1 LATKEI
7 KRYKSKPFDCW
18 KLAKEIR
25 ANHYRE
31 IAESRTEGGKKLLIG
46 GGTESMIGL
55 PAGLGDYVFFGGE
68 PYSASFSAGSPQG
81 AVECMEATESYGLAR
96 DLCSYF
102 RNYVGSLL
110 LNKYYFGGP
119 FPKAD
124 FYLQTHFCDTHGKW
138 YQLVSEMVGVPYFS
152 TDLVPY
158 RWDETEE
165 GKKQKLEFLSG
176 QLLDAIEWME
186 KTTGREYQDELLIE
200 AVKNEMRSTSLWAQ
214 CAQLNQNIP
223 AAMDE
228 KSMYSF
234 YILAVLMRHKPE
246 VVRFYEILLD
256 EMKDRVAN
264 QIAAVPTE
272 RFRLLHDSQPP
283 WYALHIFRY
292 LEKFGVACVGA
303 NYEYGLSGGWDYK
316 EGEYLRPAKPLQDQ
330 GWPLKTREDAC
341 RALAYWWLEYH
352 VLARGIRFSGPGKN
366 NLVMKEIKDWN
377 CDGLMI
383 HLNRG
388 CEGLATGQM
397 EIRLALTEAGIPVM
411 TYEGNVGDPREFD
424 EPRTLARIDAFMESV
439 GLDMIED

>member
-1 LATKEI
+1 VSSKAT
-7 KRYKSKPFDCW
+7 RYKTRPFESW

-31 IAESRTEGGKKLLIG
+31 IAESRTEWGKKLLVG
-46 GGTESMIGL
+46 GGTESLIGL

-68 PYSASFSAGSPQG
+68 PYAASMSASDPAFAI
-81 AVECMEATESYGLAR
+81 ECMEATESAGLAR
-96 DLCSYF
+96 DLCAYMRDYIGSFLLDRYF
-102 RNYVGSLL
+102 
-110 LNKYYFGGP
+110 FGGP

-124 FYLQTHFCDTHGKW
+124 FYLQTHICDTHAKW

-152 TDLVPY
+152 TDLLPF
-158 RWDETEE
+158 RWDETEK
-165 GKKQKLEFLSG
+165 GKKQKVEYLAG
-176 QLLDAIEWME
+176 QCLDAIDWMVE
-186 KTTGREYQDELLIE
+186 ITGREYQDELLIE
-200 AVKNEMRSTSLWAQ
+200 AVKNEFRTTSLWAE
-214 CAQLNQNIP
+214 CATLNQAIP
-223 AAMDE
+223 APMDE
-228 KSMYSF
+228 KSMYSY
-234 YILAVLMRHKPE
+234 YILAVLMRHKSE
-246 VVRFYEILLD
+246 VVRFYEILRD

-292 LEKFGVACVGA
+292 LEKFGVVCVGA

-316 EGEYLRPAKPLQDQ
+316 DGEYLRPGVPPQDR
-330 GWPLKTREDAC
+330 GVVLKTREDAC
-341 RALAYWWLEYH
+341 RALAEWWLEH
-352 VLARGIRFSGPGKN
+352 HLIARGIRFSGPGKN
-366 NLVMKEIKDWN
+366 NLIMRMMKDWK

-397 EIRLALTEAGIPVM
+397 EVRLMLGEAGIPVM

-424 EPRTLARIDAFMESV
+424 EPRTIARIDAFMESV
-439 GLDMIED
+439 GLEKLED

>member
-1 LATKEI
+1 LSKE
-7 KRYKSKPFDCW
+7 KKLYNSKPFDSW
-18 KLAKEIR
+18 KLAKELR

-31 IAESRTEGGKKLLIG
+31 IAESRTDAGKKLLIG

-68 PYSASFSAGSPQG
+68 PYAASFSAGDPQG
-81 AVECMEATESYGLAR
+81 AIECMEATESFGLAR

-110 LNKYYFGGP
+110 LDRYYFGGP

-124 FYLQTHFCDTHGKW
+124 FYLQTHFCDTHAKW
-138 YQLVSEMVGVPYFS
+138 YQLVSEKVGVPYHS
-152 TDLVPY
+152 TDLLPY
-158 RWDETEE
+158 RWDETED
-165 GKKQKLEFLSG
+165 GKKQKVEYLTG
-176 QLLDAIEWME
+176 QLLDAIDWMV
-186 KTTGREYQDELLIE
+186 KTTGRVYEDELLIQ
-200 AVKNEMRSTSLWAQ
+200 AVKNEFRCTSLWAQ
-214 CAQLNQNIP
+214 CAVLNQNVP

-234 YILAVLMRHKPE
+234 YILAVLIRHRPE
-246 VVRFYEILLD
+246 AVRFYEILLD

-264 QIAAVPTE
+264 HIAAVPTE

-316 EGEYLRPAKPLQDQ
+316 EGEYLRPAVPPQDR
-330 GWPLKTREDAC
+330 GVPLKTREDAC
-341 RALAYWWLEYH
+341 RALAQWWLDYH
-352 VLARGIRFSGPGKN
+352 LLARGIRFSGPGKN
-366 NLVMKEIKDWN
+366 NLIVQTIKDWN

-397 EIRLALTEAGIPVM
+397 EVRLALTEAGIPVM

-439 GLDMIED
+439 GLDIIED